1 MLLLTYAF
9 VLANAAVYVP
19 LNSTV
24 GDSIKEK
31 DDIVFFL
38 WSPEQASIKNVSQKG
53 SKTQTAQKTIQKNA
67 TESHG
72 QGKKQRHVA
81 CHRKGRQ
88 PKSINPNKASST
100 EPQ

>member
-31 DDIVFFL
+31 DDIVFFCGL
-38 WSPEQASIKNVSQKG
+38 LNKLLLKMYPKKVAKNEVP
-53 SKTQTAQKTIQKNA
+53 
-67 TESHG
+67 
-72 QGKKQRHVA
+72 R
-81 CHRKGRQ
+81 
-88 PKSINPNKASST
+88 
-100 EPQ
+100 